1 MDYEIAISI
10 TELSQVNIVTFFEM
24 ETLELRNNMCKQ
36 YRQVRFIFFLGGGQF
51 PIFTHLSPLCYRLF
65 RILPRCFR
73 LAILFTNI
81 KQFPGRDSSVGTA
94 TRCGLD
100 GPGIECR

>member
-36 YRQVRFIFFLGGGQF
+36 YRQVRFIFFGGGAVSDF
-51 PIFTHLSPLCYRLF
+51 YASFTFMLPSISDLTSLF
-65 RILPRCFR
+65 SISNS
-73 LAILFTNI
+73 IY
-81 KQFPGRDSSVGTA
+81 
-94 TRCGLD
+94 
-100 GPGIECR
+100 